1 MGKLLARVVVRFIC
15 GKCQV
20 SHFESIR
27 TVQFFNWEF
36 QPARMVSHTADLA
49 PHEERIWQTLG
60 SGTLAFFSTS
70 GMTWTPDFLLHKI
83 LHKNDM
89 KNPAVSKIP
98 GNSWAQNPV
107 ALVPTIH
114 HPLPKPLKHSS
125 PWPCHICCWS
135 SRPSYR
141 MKLDPQL
148 GRLPRFWSH
157 EETMQP

>member
-70 GMTWTPDFLLHKI
+70 GMTWTPTFCFIKSCT
-83 LHKNDM
+83 KM
-89 KNPAVSKIP
+89 
-98 GNSWAQNPV
+98 
-107 ALVPTIH
+107 T
-114 HPLPKPLKHSS
+114 
-125 PWPCHICCWS
+125 
-135 SRPSYR
+135 
-141 MKLDPQL
+141 
-148 GRLPRFWSH
+148 
-157 EETMQP
+157 